1 MIRRKRVGDREK
13 MLQGVRTSRAQQTAR
28 WTGRQTRKHPPLT
41 PVLLLFPS
49 SKIESK
55 VLIDP

>member
-1 MIRRKRVGDREK
+1 MGDREK